1 MRNLLIMLVILSVTA
16 VAGADLDEATVL
28 AFARDYL
35 AGDEHW
41 AEPEINVETMFDAGG
56 GDYLV
61 AVTATEDWYTDLL
74 LLYVVRDGRRY
85 ELSDVKSGFVST
97 ALSDANI
104 EISALDGF
112 ERPMYTVR
120 FSEESYGSGF
130 GGEYDFYD
138 VFYVDGGKI
147 KSALRDATRVL
158 DVGYSRWYGGDD
170 STAWQDG
177 YYHEEKNRITWDDLD
192 GDGWPEALVLRKSR
206 DDPEGEYVFSGAH
219 LYSVKGTAEPWGQN
233 FAYDETLLYKE
244 VTDGSF
250 DAALED
256 RGDDVAYAI
265 LYEERLW
272 YDGDV
277 PAALEMLARVRSLAG
292 DPEVTAGCD
301 SISETISNY
310 AGDPPE
316 AVKLFYA
323 QEYDTVREEYP
334 DTGVWIETRFLSYDA
349 DDCLWCVEN
358 FPDDARWGARVQA
371 YVYDGLLGYE
381 GTDIA
386 TAEKYVK
393 ELLKIDYEAEEK
405 AQTCAY
411 LADWYV
417 QGGDFEKARGYY
429 EAGYNVDPVGP
440 FGDYAASKMVEYYD
454 PVADSAKRVEWML
467 KTVRYDN
474 YGWWRGDVEY
484 ELGNIVRVTDDGTA
498 IPITGLIMEG
508 ENPTVWFN
516 AGDFD
521 GDGGFELEATAIFRD
536 AERRRLFVFEREKD
550 VFKKVYADEQ
560 DSVDV
565 VTVEEVFAGRPA
577 IIYGTDTLEGDINV
591 RSRRIL
597 SYVDGE
603 YRIIG
608 DIPTAETDAAT
619 GETLWSGELRFEP
632 DAKRPRAYVEVF
644 DYTGMERLVLET
656 KGVYEY
662 DVKSDAFIK
671 LDI

>member
-1 MRNLLIMLVILSVTA
+1 MRNLLIILAVLSVATIA
-16 VAGADLDEATVL
+16 WAELDEATVL
-28 AFARDYL
+28 AFAGNYL

-41 AEPEINVETMFDAGG
+41 AEPEINVEAMLDAG
-56 GDYLV
+56 GDYLA
-61 AVTATEDWYTDLL
+61 AVTVTEDWYTDIL
-74 LLYVVRDGRRY
+74 LLYIVRDGGGY
-85 ELSDVKSGFVST
+85 ELADVKGGFVST
-97 ALSDANI
+97 ALSDSKVG
-104 EISALDGF
+104 ISALDGF
-112 ERPMYTVR
+112 ERPMYAVR

-138 VFYVDGGKI
+138 AFYIDEGKI
-147 KSALRDATRVL
+147 KFALRDATRVL
-158 DVGYSRWYGGDD
+158 DVGYSRWYGGED

-192 GDGWPEALVLRKSR
+192 GDGWPEALVVRKSR
-206 DDPEGEYVFSGAH
+206 NDPEGEYAFSGAH
-219 LYSVKGTAEPWGQN
+219 LYSVKGTAEAWGQN

-250 DAALED
+250 DAMLEA
-256 RGDDVAYAI
+256 RGDVPAYAI

-277 PAALEMLARVRSLAG
+277 PAAMEMLARVKSLTD

-301 SISETISNY
+301 SISGTISKY

-323 QEYDTVREEYP
+323 QEYDIVREEYP
-334 DTGVWIETRFLSYDA
+334 DTGVWTETRFLSYGA

-371 YVYDGLLGYE
+371 YVFDGLLGYE
-381 GTDIA
+381 GTDLGV
-386 TAEKYVK
+386 AEKYVK
-393 ELLKIDYEAEEK
+393 ELLKRDYDAGEK

-429 EAGYNVDPVGP
+429 ETAYNLDPIGP
-440 FGDYAASKMVEYYD
+440 FGAYAASRMVEYYD
-454 PVADSAKRVEWML
+454 PVADSAKRAEWML

-474 YGWWRGDVEY
+474 YGWWRNDVED

-498 IPITGLIMEG
+498 VPVTGLTMDG

-521 GDGGFELEATAIFRD
+521 GDGEFELEATAIFRD

-550 VFKKVYADEQ
+550 VFKQVYSEEQ
-560 DSVDV
+560 ALVDV
-565 VTVEEVFAGRPA
+565 VTVEEVFSARPA
-577 IIYGTDTLEGDINV
+577 IVYGADTLEGDINV

-608 DIPTAETDAAT
+608 DITTAETDAVT

-632 DAKRPRAYVEVF
+632 DGKKPRAYVEVIN
-644 DYTGMERLVLET
+644 YSSPERRVVET
-656 KGVYEY
+656 LGVYEY
-662 DVKSDAFIK
+662 DPGKKYFVKATD
-671 LDI
+671 